1 MSIMRK
7 HTSSKQIIKVIKN
20 KMASVD
26 YAIEQ
31 CKDTDEVTDLSTKDF
46 VTDLESYSESGI
58 FSDSIDF
65 TYQTNEKEHNIVLYI
80 GRLSTYCNVSV
91 IAKLQLS
98 ADVTMTDVEEELRK
112 TVFDEVAEQVS
123 D

>member
-1 MSIMRK
+1 
-7 HTSSKQIIKVIKN
+7 
-20 KMASVD
+20 MASVD

-123 D
+123 A

>member
-123 D
+123 A